1 MLKFLYFIFSLCCIA
16 AGMVLKTLEK
26 NVIAELKRFKFFFH
40 MEECL
45 KVLSI
50 NIILSSNPLNISSII
65 NYNCSIEQYNVF
77 TKTTI
82 IIAQMIYE
90 IHLDEKEDY
99 AK

>member
-1 MLKFLYFIFSLCCIA
+1 M
-16 AGMVLKTLEK
+16 
-26 NVIAELKRFKFFFH
+26 
-40 MEECL
+40 
-45 KVLSI
+45 
-50 NIILSSNPLNISSII
+50 LSSNPLNISSII